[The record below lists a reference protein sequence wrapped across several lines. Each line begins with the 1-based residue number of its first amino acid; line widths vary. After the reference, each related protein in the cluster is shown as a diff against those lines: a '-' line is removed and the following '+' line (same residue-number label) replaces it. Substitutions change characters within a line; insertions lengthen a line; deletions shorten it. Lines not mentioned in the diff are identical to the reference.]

1 MTKHGGIGLKTLW
14 MVVDG
19 VGLSLVAAA
28 TIMEGV
34 HLWTSLLGN
43 CWDEDQLPLTLWFA
57 GRALQLLGLFI
68 LIGEFTLVYGCY
80 LTSFRNAPRLH
91 YRARCDDAIVFMR
104 RTSGDALSIDWASRE
119 SLVVCL
125 FPSPK
130 RSAVPVQQAVVHNGG
145 RRISGYVRT
154 GYLIDTYG

>member
-1 MTKHGGIGLKTLW
+1 LATVNNDPRSWTTADSQQQLEVLPVTVERVAPVCNGLGAATWREVRSQPNDETCVHIVEVCYASVDMTKHGGIGLKTLW

-68 LIGEFTLVYGCY
+68 LIGDFTLVYGY
-80 LTSFRNAPRLH
+80 
-91 YRARCDDAIVFMR
+91 YRI
-104 RTSGDALSIDWASRE
+104 
-119 SLVVCL
+119 
-125 FPSPK
+125 
-130 RSAVPVQQAVVHNGG
+130 
-145 RRISGYVRT
+145 
-154 GYLIDTYG
+154 